1 MLWGS
6 SNLDGL
12 KAEVNG
18 IELNGSR
25 DYGGIRRSKVS
36 SIA

>member
-6 SNLDGL
+6 SDLDGL
-12 KAEVNG
+12 KIEVNG
-18 IELNGSR
+18 IKLNGSR
-25 DYGGIRRSKVS
+25 DYSGIRRSKVS